1 MTTHPTDLP
10 RKDRPTVLVTGI
22 TIPTRPPQ
30 TVREVERAAA
40 RILAA
45 TGLHQGGLVQD
56 EFNRELTTPHSK
68 RPMSIVGALVCAVS
82 RDGGPLEQPSDLA
95 TAAIASLAHRLLVRG
110 LGPYAEDPAALAFHV
125 DSWGDVEGRT
135 TESAVA
141 VLEAAADA
149 WGAAA

>member
-1 MTTHPTDLP
+1 M
-10 RKDRPTVLVTGI
+10 LVTGF
-22 TIPTRPPQ
+22 TLPARTPR

-45 TGLHQGGLVQD
+45 NGLHQGDLIPD
-56 EFNRELTTPHSK
+56 TFNRELTTPHAE
-68 RPMSIVGALVCAVS
+68 RPMSIVAALNCATTG
-82 RDGGPLEQPSDLA
+82 DPHLPSDLSK
-95 TAAIASLAHRLLVRG
+95 AAIAALAHRLLVNE
-110 LGPYAEDPAALAFHV
+110 LGPYAEDELALAWHV

-149 WGAAA
+149 CGVAA